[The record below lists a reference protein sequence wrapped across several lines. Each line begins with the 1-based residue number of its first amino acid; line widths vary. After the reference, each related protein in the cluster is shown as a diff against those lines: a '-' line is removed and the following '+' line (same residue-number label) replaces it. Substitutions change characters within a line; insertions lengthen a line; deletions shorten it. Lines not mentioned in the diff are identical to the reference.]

1 MYRIIV
7 HEVLSVGWGLGFE
20 DLLVG
25 GFRKKDGLLLKSGGD
40 DEEGGWIPAY
50 DLRG

>member
-7 HEVLSVGWGLGFE
+7 HEVLSVWWGVLGR
-20 DLLVG
+20 